1 MLANGG
7 TVIGHENWR
16 THVISPHIESHKS
29 KSRREAKDW
38 CIEHRPRLTINE
50 FGAGAVRQAAKVK
63 AVRRAK
69 MIVRVVM
76 FISDFPGNASA
87 SATAEISDNG
97 RLGIGQGANSCW
109 AFDFG
114 AVGSVCNTAP

>member
-16 THVISPHIESHKS
+16 THVISPHIESHK
-29 KSRREAKDW
+29 

-50 FGAGAVRQAAKVK
+50 IGAGAVRQAAKVK

-87 SATAEISDNG
+87 SSYSGNK
-97 RLGIGQGANSCW
+97 
-109 AFDFG
+109 
-114 AVGSVCNTAP
+114 